1 MTLCQLCS
9 SSSLWLIIILLFKFG
24 WLDLLWDPTFNQAGP
39 SLTAQQFIA
48 LKSSMLSSPRST
60 DMDLSLGESW
70 VLYTCLVYFGTLIWT
85 LNGMWNAHKL
95 GKNLQILDFD
105 KLKWFLPCLLFTL
118 LLPDWKDN
126 KGKDNLVPRVSHL
139 TVPWSERRETLVGS
153 GHVSPGIWEM
163 TIKLLKGWAA

>member
-70 VLYTCLVYFGTLIWT
+70 VPYTCLVYFGTLIWT

-95 GKNLQILDFD
+95 GKNSQILDFD